1 MHVKIFVDTNV
12 LLYAWDIGNPEKSQ
26 QAALWLRIT
35 AQRGQPVVN
44 LQVLNEFCHVAF
56 RKLRT
61 IAVED
66 VFSIVDTFIP
76 WGNEGV
82 TYQTVLIARTI
93 KSRYAFS
100 WFDCLLL
107 ASAQEQGCQYFLSED
122 MQDEQKVD
130 SIRIL
135 NPFRHHPAEIFT
147 LN

>member
-1 MHVKIFVDTNV
+1 MTVKIFVDTNV
-12 LLYAWDIGNPEKSQ
+12 LLYAWDMGNPEKSH
-26 QAALWLRIT
+26 QAALWLSIA
-35 AQRGQPVVN
+35 AQRGVPVVN

-61 IAVED
+61 IPVED
-66 VFSIVDTFIP
+66 VFSIIDTFIP
-76 WGNEGV
+76 WGQEGV
-82 TYQTVLIARTI
+82 TYQTVLMARII
-93 KSRYAFS
+93 KSRYHFA

-122 MQDEQKVD
+122 MQDGQNIEGLRV
-130 SIRIL
+130 I